1 MSLSVGDQA
10 PDVDVVASNGTRLSL
25 RELKGK
31 KNVVIYFYPKDF
43 TLVCTK
49 ETCGFRDM
57 YGELRDGDTEVIGVS
72 FDDNETHEKFA
83 KEYKVPFPLVADTE
97 KSLAKAFGA
106 LSFFRNLVGRP
117 SRVTYLIDK
126 QGKVAGVYKAE
137 LSADTHLDGVK
148 AGLKRLT

>member
-10 PDVDVVASNGTRLSL
+10 PDFDVVASNGTRLSL

-57 YGELRDGDTEVIGVS
+57 YGELRDGDTQARLWVVARDLRGGEAVAG
-72 FDDNETHEKFA
+72 
-83 KEYKVPFPLVADTE
+83 PFTV
-97 KSLAKAFGA
+97 SLA
-106 LSFFRNLVGRP
+106 R
-117 SRVTYLIDK
+117 
-126 QGKVAGVYKAE
+126 
-137 LSADTHLDGVK
+137 
-148 AGLKRLT
+148 